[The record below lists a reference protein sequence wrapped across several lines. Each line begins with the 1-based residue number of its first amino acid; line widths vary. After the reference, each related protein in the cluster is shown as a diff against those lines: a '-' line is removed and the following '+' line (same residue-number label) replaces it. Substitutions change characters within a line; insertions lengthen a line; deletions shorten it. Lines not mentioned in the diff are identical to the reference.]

1 LEIAGK
7 DKQQP
12 YLTEVKK
19 ILIAVDKSGYKNK
32 IVAYA
37 ITLAKALDAGIYAIH
52 VIDESSFG
60 VVGDMM
66 SYYRGGKVD
75 EYKKILAKQAGQL
88 LDDVSSEIRRRVNED
103 IKVTTSVIIDSSVPN
118 AIIGYA
124 KKMEIDLIIVGSQG
138 MTGLEKFLMGSV
150 ASKVIIHAH
159 CPVLAIR

>member
-1 LEIAGK
+1 MEIADK
-7 DKQQP
+7 DQQP

-19 ILIAVDKSGYKNK
+19 ILIAIDKSGYKNK

-66 SYYRGGKVD
+66 SYYRGGKID
-75 EYKKILAKQAGQL
+75 EYRKILAKQAEQL
-88 LDDVSSEIRRRVNED
+88 LDDVSSEIRRVNKN
-103 IKVTTSVIIDSSVPN
+103 IKVATNVIIDSSVPN

-124 KKMEIDLIIVGSQG
+124 KKMEIDLVIVGSQG

-150 ASKVIIHAH
+150 ANKVIIHAH

>member
-1 LEIAGK
+1 MEIAAK
-7 DKQQP
+7 DQQP

-66 SYYRGGKVD
+66 SFYRGGKTD

-88 LDDVSSEIRRRVNED
+88 LDDVSSEIRRVNKN
-103 IKVTTSVIIDSSVPN
+103 IKVTTNVVIDSSVPN

-124 KKMEIDLIIVGSQG
+124 KKMEIDLVIVGSQG

>member
-1 LEIAGK
+1 LEVAAK
-7 DKQQP
+7 DQQSYP
-12 YLTEVKK
+12 TKVKR
-19 ILIAVDKSGYKNK
+19 ILIAVDKSGYKSK

-37 ITLAKALDAGIYAIH
+37 LTLAKALDAGIYAIH

-60 VVGDMM
+60 VVGDMI

-75 EYKKILAKQAGQL
+75 EYKKVLAKQAGQL
-88 LDDVSSEIRRRVNED
+88 LDDIKSEIMRGNED
-103 IKVTTSVIIDSSVPN
+103 IKITTNVIIDSSAPN

-124 KKMEIDLIIVGSQG
+124 KKMGIDLIIVGTQG
-138 MTGLEKFLMGSV
+138 MTGLEKFLLGSV

>member
-1 LEIAGK
+1 MEIAGK
-7 DKQQP
+7 DQQQP

-66 SYYRGGKVD
+66 SYYRGGKTD

-88 LDDVSSEIRRRVNED
+88 LDDVSSEIRRVNKN
-103 IKVTTSVIIDSSVPN
+103 IKVTTNVVIDSSVPN

-124 KKMEIDLIIVGSQG
+124 KKMEIDLVIVGSQG

>member
-7 DKQQP
+7 DQQQP

-66 SYYRGGKVD
+66 SYYRGGKTD

-88 LDDVSSEIRRRVNED
+88 LDDVSSEIRRVNKN
-103 IKVTTSVIIDSSVPN
+103 IKVTTNVVIDSSVPN

-124 KKMEIDLIIVGSQG
+124 KKMEIDLVIVGSQG

>member
-1 LEIAGK
+1 MEVAAK
-7 DKQQP
+7 DQQSYP
-12 YLTEVKK
+12 TKVKR
-19 ILIAVDKSGYKNK
+19 ILIAVDKSGYKSK

-60 VVGDMM
+60 VVGDMI

-75 EYKKILAKQAGQL
+75 EYKKVLAKQAGQL
-88 LDDVSSEIRRRVNED
+88 LDDIKSEIMRENED
-103 IKVTTSVIIDSSVPN
+103 IKITTNVIIDSSAPN
-118 AIIGYA
+118 AIIDYA
-124 KKMEIDLIIVGSQG
+124 KKMGIDSIIVGTQG
-138 MTGLEKFLMGSV
+138 MTGLEKFLLGSV

>member
-1 LEIAGK
+1 MEIAAK
-7 DKQQP
+7 DQQP

-66 SYYRGGKVD
+66 SYYRGGKTD

-88 LDDVSSEIRRRVNED
+88 LDDVSSEIRRVNKN
-103 IKVTTSVIIDSSVPN
+103 IKVTTNVVIDSSVPN

-124 KKMEIDLIIVGSQG
+124 KKMEIDLVIVGSQG

>member
-1 LEIAGK
+1 MEVAAK
-7 DKQQP
+7 DQQSYP
-12 YLTEVKK
+12 TKVKR
-19 ILIAVDKSGYKNK
+19 ILIAVDKSGYKSK

-60 VVGDMM
+60 VVGDMI

-75 EYKKILAKQAGQL
+75 EYKKVLAKQAGQL
-88 LDDVSSEIRRRVNED
+88 LDDIKSEIMRENED
-103 IKVTTSVIIDSSVPN
+103 IKITTNVIIDSSAPN
-118 AIIGYA
+118 AIIDYA
-124 KKMEIDLIIVGSQG
+124 KKMGIDLIIVGTQG
-138 MTGLEKFLMGSV
+138 MTGLEKFLLGSV

>member
-1 LEIAGK
+1 LEIAAK
-7 DKQQP
+7 DQQP

-66 SYYRGGKVD
+66 SFYRGGKTD

-88 LDDVSSEIRRRVNED
+88 LDDVSSEIRRVNKN
-103 IKVTTSVIIDSSVPN
+103 IKVTTNVVIDSSVPN

-124 KKMEIDLIIVGSQG
+124 KKMEIDLVIVGSQG

>member
-1 LEIAGK
+1 LEIAAK
-7 DKQQP
+7 DQQP

-66 SYYRGGKVD
+66 SYYRGGKTD

-88 LDDVSSEIRRRVNED
+88 LDDVSSEIRRVNKN
-103 IKVTTSVIIDSSVPN
+103 IKVTTNVVIDSSVPN

-124 KKMEIDLIIVGSQG
+124 KKMEIDLVIVGSQG

>member
-1 LEIAGK
+1 LKIAAK
-7 DKQQP
+7 DQQP

-66 SYYRGGKVD
+66 SYYRGGKTD

-88 LDDVSSEIRRRVNED
+88 LDDVSSEIRRVNKN
-103 IKVTTSVIIDSSVPN
+103 IKVTTNVVIDSSVPN

-124 KKMEIDLIIVGSQG
+124 KKMEIDLVIVGSQG

>member
-1 LEIAGK
+1 MEIADK
-7 DKQQP
+7 DQQP

-37 ITLAKALDAGIYAIH
+37 ITLAKVLDAGIYAIH

-66 SYYRGGKVD
+66 SYYRGGKTD

-88 LDDVSSEIRRRVNED
+88 LDDVSSEIRRVNKN
-103 IKVTTSVIIDSSVPN
+103 IKVTTNVVIDSSVPN

-124 KKMEIDLIIVGSQG
+124 KKMEIDLVIVGSQG